1 VSLALKPDG
10 GELVAFNFDAGSIS
24 MIETT
29 PSEVSGSFLIGD
41 QPTRGVVSLDNS
53 RLYVS
58 NFGSNNVAVYDI
70 DLGRI
75 IAYLP
80 VGTHPD
86 AMALSENQNYLLV
99 VDSGSGDLAVI
110 QKRTPKKKLE
120 PSEYSLLT
128 MIPVGV
134 QPNQIVVK
142 SFRATKLIGGR

>member
-1 VSLALKPDG
+1 
-10 GELVAFNFDAGSIS
+10 
-24 MIETT
+24 
-29 PSEVSGSFLIGD
+29 
-41 QPTRGVVSLDNS
+41 
-53 RLYVS
+53 
-58 NFGSNNVAVYDI
+58 
-70 DLGRI
+70 
-75 IAYLP
+75 

-110 QKRTPKKKLE
+110 QKRTPKKKFE